1 MVVQNGV
8 IGALQNELFSSESN
22 FRLTEIL
29 HYISTQNQSGFLV
42 KIKSNND
49 LYERYKNQILYIIL
63 Y

>member
-1 MVVQNGV
+1 VVVQNGV

-22 FRLTEIL
+22 FILTEIL

-42 KIKSNND
+42 KIKSSND